1 MPIVLAL
8 VGATGIGK
16 SELSLQIAEHF
27 NAEIIGV
34 DSRQVYKGF
43 CIGTAQ
49 PDAASMQRVKH
60 HMVDFLPPTEAFSA
74 GEFCRLVKNLLAEN
88 PEKNYILV
96 GGTGLYVQSLFLG
109 LPKIPAVPQSIRER
123 FEVLAANDGPDSLY
137 KMACQV
143 DPESAQN
150 VNPNNTM
157 RLVRILE
164 VFEATGRKLSDYQK
178 EREGGIGL
186 VPVFWLQRERDVLYK
201 RIDVRVDQM
210 IKDGWVEEVREL
222 SKTVPLTAPAWQSL
236 GYRELLQAKTAS
248 EMDDIIEEVKKKTRN
263 YAKRQLTWFRW
274 QLDSASID
282 MENAPFK
289 AILSNFSKN
298 A

>member
-1 MPIVLAL
+1 MLRITEFTDSADDIRYGCP
-8 VGATGIGK
+8 
-16 SELSLQIAEHF
+16 
-27 NAEIIGV
+27 EI
-34 DSRQVYKGF
+34 
-43 CIGTAQ
+43 IGTAQ

-178 EREGGIGL
+178 EREGGIGS